1 MRPGIVIAGLTR
13 NPVMARHWIPDV
25 ETPDLIRGRD
35 DKPRV
40 RDDNCSGQDDNGSGW
55 DDKAA
60 TGNPLEVVEQG
71 KPSHLDVG
79 LLRGLQADLLL
90 HELGSGLGIVNI
102 LQA

>member
-1 MRPGIVIAGLTR
+1 MV
-13 NPVMARHWIPDV
+13 ARHWIPDV

-35 DKPRV
+35 DKPRARDDSHRV

-60 TGNPLEVVEQG
+60 AGNPLEVVEEG
-71 KPSHLDVG
+71 KAGHFDVG